1 MSFQKLQL
9 YYQLSF
15 ESLQSRPLR
24 SLLACLGIMFGVAS
38 VVAMLAVGKGAKQEI
53 LSQLKLIGGNSIV
66 IQPIANNDTKINL
79 IKPSRGLCLQD
90 ARNIAQIFPNL
101 AYISPEISFKALVVA
116 EQRWLQTQIYGVE
129 NDYFSMMDLRCKKG
143 NLFGKRQMDNA
154 EAVCVIGSSLETK
167 LFGGASALGQ
177 YIRCDDQW
185 FRVVGVLEAQPS
197 VNSSI
202 ENLGV
207 HHTNLSVYIPVSSVL
222 HRFSYK
228 KFVKNNHQTSHQ
240 LHRLVVQVKDTETLI
255 KTAETL
261 QSVLLRMHG
270 GQADFEIIVPEQI
283 LKERQKTQEM
293 LNYVLGAIAGIS
305 LLIGG
310 IGIMNV
316 MLTSVLERTKEIGIR
331 KVVGATQEDIRNQFL
346 VESVVISLLGG
357 IAGIFVGFLLSWVIH
372 LTMEVTI
379 LIEWT
384 FTLGAFL
391 ITIFVG
397 IAFGWYPAK
406 QAALQTPHDLLRY
419 E

>member
-1 MSFQKLQL
+1 
-9 YYQLSF
+9 
-15 ESLQSRPLR
+15 
-24 SLLACLGIMFGVAS
+24 
-38 VVAMLAVGKGAKQEI
+38 
-53 LSQLKLIGGNSIV
+53 
-66 IQPIANNDTKINL
+66 
-79 IKPSRGLCLQD
+79 
-90 ARNIAQIFPNL
+90 
-101 AYISPEISFKALVVA
+101 
-116 EQRWLQTQIYGVE
+116 
-129 NDYFSMMDLRCKKG
+129 
-143 NLFGKRQMDNA
+143 
-154 EAVCVIGSSLETK
+154 
-167 LFGGASALGQ
+167 
-177 YIRCDDQW
+177 
-185 FRVVGVLEAQPS
+185 
-197 VNSSI
+197 
-202 ENLGV
+202 
-207 HHTNLSVYIPVSSVL
+207 
-222 HRFSYK
+222 
-228 KFVKNNHQTSHQ
+228 
-240 LHRLVVQVKDTETLI
+240 
-255 KTAETL
+255 
-261 QSVLLRMHG
+261 
-270 GQADFEIIVPEQI
+270 
-283 LKERQKTQEM
+283 M

-357 IAGIFVGFLLSWVIH
+357 IAGIFVGFLLSWIIH